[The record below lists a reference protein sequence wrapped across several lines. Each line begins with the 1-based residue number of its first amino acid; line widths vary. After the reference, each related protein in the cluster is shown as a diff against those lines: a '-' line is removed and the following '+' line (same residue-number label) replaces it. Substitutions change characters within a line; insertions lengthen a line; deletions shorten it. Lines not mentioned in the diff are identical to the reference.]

1 MTTDEPLPT
10 RASLLKRLRDSN
22 DSQSWEE
29 FHRIYRGLL
38 TGVARRGGLNE
49 HEADEAVQDIMIA
62 VSRKLPEFRYDPQKD
77 SFKGWLLQ
85 IARWKISDQMRKRPK
100 QPPPAS
106 AAYLAEDETRTGTKL
121 LTGARDLPS
130 RGISDPVQDF
140 EAIWESEWQQHL
152 LMRALASVKR
162 RARPAQY
169 AIYHLHVLEEMPVET
184 VCRVLEVNSAQVY
197 LAKHRVGSL
206 VRKETRRLSK
216 ELA

>member
-22 DSQSWEE
+22 DAQSWEE
-29 FHRIYRGLL
+29 FHRIYCGLL
-38 TGVARRGGLNE
+38 TGVARRAGLNE
-49 HEADEAVQDIMIA
+49 HEADETVQEIMIA

-85 IARWKISDQMRKRPK
+85 IARWKISDQMRNRP
-100 QPPPAS
+100 QEPPAGS
-106 AAYLAEDETRTGTKL
+106 VANWGDDETRTGTKL
-121 LTGARDLPS
+121 LACANDLPS
-130 RGISDPVQDF
+130 RAISDPARDF
-140 EAIWESEWQQHL
+140 DAIWESEWQQHL

-169 AIYHLHVLEEMPVET
+169 AIYHLHVLEELPVES
-184 VCRVLEVNSAQVY
+184 VCRVLGVNSAQVY

-206 VRKETRRLSK
+206 IKKELLRLSK
-216 ELA
+216 ASS